1 MQLYESGEMYLETIL
16 ILSRRMENVRS
27 IDIVREMGFSKPS
40 VSNAMKNLRE
50 GGYIRVSGEGYIT
63 FTDEGE
69 RIAKKI
75 FERHVV
81 LTKCFLILGVS
92 EEVAAEDACRVE
104 HIISDETFNAI
115 KTHFHVEEDQ

>member
-27 IDIVREMGFSKPS
+27 IDIVKEMGFSKPS

-50 GGYIRVSGEGYIT
+50 GGYISVSGEGYIT

-69 RIAKKI
+69 RIAQKI

-81 LTKCFLILGVS
+81 LTECFLRLGVS
-92 EEVAAEDACRVE
+92 EEVAADDACRIE

-115 KTHFHVEEDQ
+115 KTHLEKNR

>member
-27 IDIVREMGFSKPS
+27 IDIVKEMGFSKPS
-40 VSNAMKNLRE
+40 ISNAMKNLRE
-50 GGYIRVSGEGYIT
+50 GGYISVSNEGYIT

-69 RIAKKI
+69 KIAQKI

-81 LTKCFLILGVS
+81 LTEYFLRLGVP
-92 EEVAAEDACRVE
+92 EEIAADDACRIE

-115 KTHFHVEEDQ
+115 KTHLEKNR